1 MPSVKVFVCRCF
13 IDEDL
18 PDLPKRCNFVFWE
31 SYQSQFKNPWA
42 SLSSKIVGPSLSTYS
57 ARGCRSVSTAKSC
70 GWCNMDFFRTII
82 WDGKAVNLSILRS
95 LSRIQKSST
104 RNRPFFSCRF
114 PSMDSMDSMGSL
126 DSRSPWVLPPKCAPL
141 VIGSTT
147 KPSGAGNGWRP
158 SDGSSETPKR
168 WKICKEKL
176 GAEWTRK
183 SGCSSGRISDLVFSF
198 VGFVCVFPCC
208 C

>member
-1 MPSVKVFVCRCF
+1 MPSAKVFACRCF

-57 ARGCRSVSTAKSC
+57 ARGCSVSTAKSC
-70 GWCNMDFFRTII
+70 GWCNMDFFPTII

-95 LSRIQKSST
+95 LSLIQKSST

-114 PSMDSMDSMGSL
+114 PAHGLHGLHGLCGFPGHRGFCRRSARRWSSAL
-126 DSRSPWVLPPKCAPL
+126 RRSPPEPGTAGGQATAAARRRSVGRFAKRNLVRNGQEKAVVLVGESL
-141 VIGSTT
+141 I
-147 KPSGAGNGWRP
+147 W
-158 SDGSSETPKR
+158 
-168 WKICKEKL
+168 
-176 GAEWTRK
+176 
-183 SGCSSGRISDLVFSF
+183 CSLLCI
-198 VGFVCVFPCC
+198 FPCC